1 MLAHC
6 DYQQGQQMKPLWSAT
21 EAISNARDPLDNSVG
36 DEQRVAGSF
45 EQIEYR
51 SA

>member
-1 MLAHC
+1 
-6 DYQQGQQMKPLWSAT
+6 MKPLWSAT